1 MVSHSFLASRQKS
14 IHPCTPSSDPSSH
27 DLESRMGLWRD
38 SLKIVFA
45 VATQLDLSPGSE
57 VPTGGQPRAE
67 VQHGQRYS
75 SRKCCRDSARG
86 EQY

>member
-45 VATQLDLSPGSE
+45 VAT
-57 VPTGGQPRAE
+57 
-67 VQHGQRYS
+67 
-75 SRKCCRDSARG
+75 
-86 EQY
+86 